1 MSRKNK
7 SYLVEL
13 KYQAVGDYLS
23 GGGALRE
30 ICRKYGI
37 RSTRQLRNWI
47 KLYNSHK
54 ELKCYTGGSRMTK
67 GRDTPYEERIA
78 FVKECIEN
86 GYNYTEISEKYK
98 VGYQQIYTWV
108 QKYKKDG
115 EDALKDRRGRHKKDY
130 KPQTEEER
138 LKLEV
143 ATLKRQ
149 LYLSQMEID
158 VLKKLQELERGN
170 R

>member
-7 SYLVEL
+7 SYPAEL

-23 GGGALRE
+23 GKGSLSE
-30 ICRKYGI
+30 ICKKYRI
-37 RSTRQLRNWI
+37 QSDRQLRNWI
-47 KLYNSHK
+47 KLYNGHK
-54 ELKCYTGGSRMTK
+54 ELKCYIGGSRMTK
-67 GRDTPYEERIA
+67 GRDTTYEERIE
-78 FVKECIEN
+78 FVKECIKN
-86 GYNYTEISEKYK
+86 GYNYTEIAQKYQ

-108 QKYKKDG
+108 QKYKKNG
-115 EDALKDRRGRHKKDY
+115 EEALKDRRGRRKKDH

-149 LYLSQMEID
+149 LYLAQMEND

>member
-67 GRDTPYEERIA
+67 ERDTTYEERIA
-78 FVKECIEN
+78 FVKECIVLFCN
-86 GYNYTEISEKYK
+86 
-98 VGYQQIYTWV
+98 
-108 QKYKKDG
+108 
-115 EDALKDRRGRHKKDY
+115 ALDT
-130 KPQTEEER
+130 PF
-138 LKLEV
+138 
-143 ATLKRQ
+143 
-149 LYLSQMEID
+149 YLFRCKSH
-158 VLKKLQELERGN
+158 LQ
-170 R
+170 

>member
-7 SYLVEL
+7 SYPAEL
-13 KYQAVGDYLS
+13 KYRAVEDYLS
-23 GGGALRE
+23 GGGSLRE
-30 ICRKYGI
+30 ICRKYEV
-37 RSTRQLRNWI
+37 RDKHTLQNWI
-47 KLYNSHK
+47 KLYNGHK
-54 ELKCYTGGSRMTK
+54 ELKCQTGGSRMTK
-67 GRDTPYEERIA
+67 GRDTTYEERITL
-78 FVKECIEN
+78 VHECIES
-86 GYNYTEISEKYK
+86 GYNYTEIAEKHK

-138 LKLEV
+138 LRLEN

-149 LYLSQMEID
+149 LYLAQMEND
-158 VLKKLQELERGN
+158 VLKKLQELERGS

>member
-47 KLYNSHK
+47 KLYNSHEDGTRK
-54 ELKCYTGGSRMTK
+54 ITSRRRK
-67 GRDTPYEERIA
+67 R
-78 FVKECIEN
+78 N
-86 GYNYTEISEKYK
+86 G
-98 VGYQQIYTWV
+98 
-108 QKYKKDG
+108 
-115 EDALKDRRGRHKKDY
+115 
-130 KPQTEEER
+130 
-138 LKLEV
+138 
-143 ATLKRQ
+143 
-149 LYLSQMEID
+149 
-158 VLKKLQELERGN
+158 
-170 R
+170 

>member
-1 MSRKNK
+1 MSRKNN
-7 SYLVEL
+7 SYSVEL
-13 KYQAVGDYLS
+13 KYCSVGDYLS
-23 GGGALRE
+23 GEGTLRE

-47 KLYNSHK
+47 KLYNGHK
-54 ELKCYTGGSRMTK
+54 ELKCHTGGSRMTK
-67 GRDTPYEERIA
+67 GRYTTYEERITL
-78 FVKECIEN
+78 VKECIEN
-86 GYNYTEISEKYK
+86 GCNYTEIAQKYQ
-98 VGYQQIYTWV
+98 VGYQQIYMWV
-108 QKYKKDG
+108 QKYKKNG
-115 EDALKDRRGRHKKDY
+115 EDALKDRRGRHKKNH

-138 LKLEV
+138 LKQEV

-149 LYLSQMEID
+149 LYLAQMEND